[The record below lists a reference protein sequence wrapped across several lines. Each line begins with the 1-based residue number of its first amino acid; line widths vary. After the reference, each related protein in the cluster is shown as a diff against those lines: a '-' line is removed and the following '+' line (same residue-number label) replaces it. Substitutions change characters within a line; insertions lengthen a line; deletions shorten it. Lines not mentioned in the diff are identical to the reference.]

1 MKKTILFLLTVALT
15 GCISVQSSSQH
26 PVNKDALSVDS
37 SKAKLM
43 VFSGSDWC
51 KPCIMLK
58 QSILQSNE
66 FQTYETS
73 ELDLIEVD
81 FPYKK
86 KNLLPKT
93 KALHNEKLAEKYN
106 PDGVFPKVILFDAD
120 DNIVGLIKYQKNMS
134 PENFIDQISTLLS
147 KR

>member
-1 MKKTILFLLTVALT
+1 
-15 GCISVQSSSQH
+15 
-26 PVNKDALSVDS
+26 
-37 SKAKLM
+37 
-43 VFSGSDWC
+43 
-51 KPCIMLK
+51 MLK